1 GASAKSTIFSTYTT
15 TCWSSFPSKGYL
27 PPS

>member
-1 GASAKSTIFSTYTT
+1 GASAKSTISSTCTT
-15 TCWSSFPSKGYL
+15 TCWSSFLSKGYL